1 MRRKDCQS
9 SGKGKPMNIL
19 KLEQKSATVQTQESE
34 HVAYIGP
41 PKEDT
46 KKATPK
52 KPKLTEADQREA
64 LISILLPYCKLKG
77 NMVIVSIP
85 TGTHYLK
92 PSRNQPDAV
101 KEWAYDQF
109 HQAHGKAP
117 MLQAYKAACTSIGVT
132 LLSQVMQE
140 LSAHEPSP
148 EEDYGDYP
156 SDSAGAFSTKER
168 VDGHD
173 NLYIFDGCKIGR
185 LKTTKEGDEYPSILW
200 DRNAFPTV
208 HEVLDVEDAS
218 EGIQTQ
224 YDVTIAGKRHTLPL
238 ETFKSGNWYDF
249 FPGITGVLDSS
260 KEKLYKAVLMQVASK
275 APRVAA
281 FLTTGLKEI
290 KDAKEWVYVFP
301 DGRFQARPG
310 ADLSTF
316 KVRLVQEIL
325 SPEEKRVWKAF
336 QFPTEMPSREKQQS
350 AYNYIRDV
358 APRGFGLLNFS
369 HMIGAMLYELRNAN
383 FGPAHVLVDEAPP
396 GEGKTTLAGLFRC
409 LVYPYQGQKPT
420 PDSSFQDTVTSIEDD
435 LTYRSSM
442 PVIVDD
448 FVMEGASE
456 TKKKEMAV
464 SLDAFSR
471 AVFNVKPVRKRMR
484 SSRSGLRKQRANYI
498 RTLPVATV
506 EGLPEMP
513 KSWYRRVLISKLSKD
528 DVIKKSDGRADV
540 VALDQ
545 MGKHAPVLQS
555 WGHLGIIQFFLEKL
569 EKENFDTV
577 VRKIEG
583 LYRQATKDIR
593 DAVINKW
600 AQDQH
605 GTHLPSDWDSIGDS
619 AACELLYF
627 RLAMMTALKGLEV
640 SDTDI
645 FPHLVETVYQQLL
658 RMEGKTPDAEG
669 MFLFEKGVIQLFE
682 EIRSGK
688 IENSQ
693 RWRVDHKVTATG
705 PLEPPQVWFAQGQ
718 AKFPAEFWGWT
729 PEMIDITDSASDER
743 YTPRVPQHSTV
754 AYVDDTTIYVIDR
767 ARKELLK
774 IIQRIPTGES
784 IATEDDLWKQAEK
797 EGWIVK
803 RGKGDRRALQI
814 VPPQGPTRVWALSL
828 ARYLAHYQDIPDEEL
843 ARDEERPDNVSDF
856 PGKTEPPPFDSD
868 EEVSGDF

>member
-1 MRRKDCQS
+1 M
-9 SGKGKPMNIL
+9 IETI
-19 KLEQKSATVQTQESE
+19 EQRFAMVQAQESE
-34 HVAYIGP
+34 HIAYIGP

-46 KKATPK
+46 RKATPK

-64 LISILLPYCKLKG
+64 LIDMLLPYCKLKEKT
-77 NMVIVSIP
+77 VIVSIP

-92 PSRNQPDAV
+92 PCRNQPDAV
-101 KEWAYDQF
+101 KEWIYDQF

-140 LSAHEPSP
+140 LAVCEPSS
-148 EEDYGDYP
+148 EEYNGDY
-156 SDSAGAFSTKER
+156 SSSQGSASNGFKSAER

-173 NLYIFDGCKIGR
+173 SLYIFTLHNDQHTIGR
-185 LKTTKEGDEYPSILW
+185 MKMVIDKETGEEYETMNVLW
-200 DRNAFPTV
+200 GSNVFPTV
-208 HEVLDVEDAS
+208 NEVLEVEDAS

-224 YDVTIAGKRHTLPL
+224 YDVTIAGTRHTLSL

-249 FPGITGVLDSS
+249 FPNITGVLDSS

-275 APRVAA
+275 APHVAA

-301 DGRFQARPG
+301 DGRFLTRPG
-310 ADLSTF
+310 VDRNTF

-336 QFPTEMPSREKQQS
+336 QFPTEIPSRERQQS

-369 HMIGAMLYELRNAN
+369 HMIGAMLFELRNAS
-383 FGPAHVLVDEAPP
+383 FGAAHVLVDEAPP
-396 GEGKTTLAGLFRC
+396 GEGKTSLAGLFRC

-442 PVIVDD
+442 PAIVDD

-456 TKKKEMAV
+456 TKKKEMAA

-484 SSRSGLRKQRANYI
+484 GSRTGLKKQRSNYI

-513 KSWYRRVLISKLSKD
+513 KSWYRRVLISKLNEG

-545 MGKHAPVLQS
+545 MGKHAPVLQA
-555 WGHLGIIQFFLEKL
+555 WGHVGIIQFFLERLK
-569 EKENFDTV
+569 KEGIDAV
-577 VRKIEG
+577 VKKIEM

-593 DAVINKW
+593 DAVIEKW
-600 AQDQH
+600 AQAQH
-605 GTHLPSDWDSIGDS
+605 GTALPSDWDSIGDS

-627 RLAMMTALKGLEV
+627 RLAMMTVFKGLEV

-658 RMEGKTPDAEG
+658 RMENRTPDEEG
-669 MFLFEKGVIQLFE
+669 LFLFEKGVIQLFE

-693 RWRVDHKVTATG
+693 RWRIDHKVTATG
-705 PLEPPQVWFAQGQ
+705 PIEPPQVWFAQGQ
-718 AKFPAEFWGWT
+718 GKFPIEFWGWT
-729 PEMIDITDSASDER
+729 PEMISADDTGDDR
-743 YTPRVPQHSTV
+743 YAPRVPQTCTV
-754 AYVDDTTIYVIDR
+754 AYIDDTTIYVIDR

-774 IIQRIPTGES
+774 IIQRLPTGNT

-797 EGWIVK
+797 EGWIIR

-814 VPPQGPTRVWALSL
+814 TPPQGPIRVWCLSL
-828 ARYLAHYQDIPDEEL
+828 VKYLVHYQDIPQEEL
-843 ARDEERPDNVSDF
+843 ARDDGRPNNVSDF
-856 PGKTEPPPFDSD
+856 PGRSEPSPFGSEMD
-868 EEVSGDF
+868 EEVHEDF